1 MTKLLICGSAAAEAV
16 PGLFCTC
23 PLCLKALKDGGKDV
37 RSRTAYQ
44 IGDEI
49 RVDFGPDLFYHA
61 VKYGLHYDKLRDL
74 VITHNHRD
82 HFCPEEL
89 GNRRKGMSK
98 LPDEACLNV
107 TGSESLIGELKSKVD
122 LEKCKLRAT
131 PVKHGS
137 KVLLGNGVE
146 LTAFDAQHG
155 APDSLFYAFRTKEY
169 SLLIANDTGW
179 FPEQSWELLKEFQ
192 FDAVVLDCCYMH
204 WEQRRGH
211 LGGDSFIGC
220 FEELRKQ
227 GSLKDDAMLI
237 ANHFSHNPNL
247 THEELCAWLEP
258 HGIRVGFDGMEI
270 EL

>member
-16 PGLFCTC
+16 PGIFCTC
-23 PLCLKALKDGGKDV
+23 PLCLKALNEGGKDV

-44 IGDEI
+44 LGEQI
-49 RVDFGPDLFYHA
+49 RIDLGPDLFYHM
-61 VKYGLHYDKLRDL
+61 VKYRLRFDKLRDL

-82 HFCPEEL
+82 HFAPDDL

-98 LPDEACLNV
+98 LPEGSVLRVIGAPVV
-107 TGSESLIGELKSKVD
+107 TDQLKNTPELAKCG
-122 LEKCKLRAT
+122 LEYA
-131 PVKHGS
+131 PVEHGS
-137 KVLLGNGVE
+137 KVMLSGDVE
-146 LTAFDAQHG
+146 LTAFRANHG

-179 FPEQSWELLKEFQ
+179 FPDESWDLLKTFS

-204 WEQRRGH
+204 WDQRNGH

-227 GSLKDDAMLI
+227 GSLKENALLV

-247 THEELCAWLEP
+247 SHQELCDWLNP
-258 HGIRVGFDGMEI
+258 RGIEVGFDGMEI